1 MADSFAYQVVDIV
14 LSGLVAG
21 FTAFS
26 LSAVLP
32 RLSVTIGVVLAS
44 AYYFSRNPWG
54 GDGERFN
61 EQVDEL
67 YERYLPF

>member
-1 MADSFAYQVVDIV
+1 MAKAFAYQVVDIV
-14 LSGLVAG
+14 VSGLIAG

-26 LSAVLP
+26 LSVALP
-32 RLSVTIGVVLAS
+32 RLSVTIAVVLAS

-61 EQVDEL
+61 EQIDDL
-67 YERYLPF
+67 YERFLPL

>member
-14 LSGLVAG
+14 LSGLIAG

-26 LSAVLP
+26 LSLALP
-32 RLSVTIGVVLAS
+32 RLAVTISVVLAA

-61 EQVDEL
+61 EQVDDL
-67 YERYLPF
+67 YERFLPF